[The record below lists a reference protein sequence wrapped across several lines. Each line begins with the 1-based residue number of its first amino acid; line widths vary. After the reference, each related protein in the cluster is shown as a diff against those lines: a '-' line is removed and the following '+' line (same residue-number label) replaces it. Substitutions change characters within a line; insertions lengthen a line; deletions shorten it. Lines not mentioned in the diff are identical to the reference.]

1 VAIDNERARQ
11 KCMAIWDERRM
22 SGDGGKKSSSRDGAP
37 AHADIVA
44 VIKLHARARARLP
57 LLFS

>member
-1 VAIDNERARQ
+1 ME
-11 KCMAIWDERRM
+11 E
-22 SGDGGKKSSSRDGAP
+22 KSSSRDGAP
-37 AHADIVA
+37 AHGDIVA